1 MPWTKGQLLWVR
13 VGRESAGVI
22 FVLRKSLGC
31 AVVRNRLKRRL
42 RHICRDLPHLTPEES
57 LVVFAQ
63 PAAVSAAFGPLHD
76 ELSHLFASLESHPG
90 EAK

>member
-22 FVLRKSLGC
+22 FVLRKSLGS

-42 RHICRDLPHLTPEES
+42 RHICRDLPRRTPAES

-63 PAAVSAAFGPLHD
+63 SPAASAAFPQLRD
-76 ELSHLFASLESHPG
+76 ELSHLFAILESQSG